1 MEREASKKEGKREE
15 ENELYFTSAFW
26 QKKSKGLTG
35 KVSFIL
41 ANYAPMSAQTKSKE
55 GRREA
60 E

>member
-1 MEREASKKEGKREE
+1 MSYILPPLFG
-15 ENELYFTSAFW
+15 
-26 QKKSKGLTG
+26 KKSKGLTG